1 MQNLDFT
8 QKSSAQKARDRE
20 LWANQRGPSIP
31 PARLAKL
38 NMMRQLAQFRYN
50 IGADLDDPAPPT
62 RGGGGGG
69 GGGRGRG
76 APAERKKIKGFG
88 GEQAAEK
95 EADDAEKREA
105 DWNERFNKPGNA
117 AFEDRKRRLADAEEN
132 LSRAETELEAL
143 EQRKFALENGKNPGP
158 TKGLLTVQTERGAAE
173 FRRRR
178 QAELEQEQMGGAAN
192 QETLQTGR
200 APMQDGTISTTK
212 GRMAFR
218 KGRQVGS
225 STFAAASRGNR
236 R

>member
-8 QKSSAQKARDRE
+8 QKSSAQKARERE
-20 LWANQRGPSIP
+20 LRAQQQERSLP
-31 PARLAKL
+31 PARLAKI
-38 NMMRQLAQFRYN
+38 NMMRQQAQFRYN

-95 EADDAEKREA
+95 EADDAEKREK

-117 AFEDRKRRLADAEEN
+117 AYEDRKRTAKETDEN
-132 LSRAETELEAL
+132 NLRAKDGRPSL
-143 EQRKFALENGKNPGP
+143 
-158 TKGLLTVQTERGAAE
+158 QTERGAEE
-173 FRRRR
+173 FRQRR
-178 QAELEQEQMGGAAN
+178 QAQEEQDTMGGAAN
-192 QETLQTGR
+192 QEALGTGY
-200 APMQDGTISTTK
+200 APAQDGTVSIYKPDGTYRNR
-212 GRMAFR
+212 GRMAF
-218 KGRQVGS
+218 KGGNVVGTS
-225 STFAAASRGNR
+225 FARAAR

>member
-8 QKSSAQKARDRE
+8 QKSSAQKARDRQ

-31 PARLAKL
+31 PARLAKI
-38 NMMRQLAQFRYN
+38 NMMRQQAQLNYN
-50 IGADLDDPAPPT
+50 MGMDLDNPAPPT

-76 APAERKKIKGFG
+76 ASSERKKIKGFG

-95 EADDAEKREA
+95 EAEDAEKREA

-117 AFEDRKRRLADAEEN
+117 AFEDRERTAKETDEN
-132 LSRAETELEAL
+132 NTRATEGRPSL
-143 EQRKFALENGKNPGP
+143 
-158 TKGLLTVQTERGAAE
+158 QTERGAAE